1 MSAMTMRAD
10 MVYAYPTWMLAFALV
25 GIAVAGALGVELA
38 ARRVIGTATR
48 QRHND
53 VAAAMFSVIGVTF
66 AVLLA
71 FVVMLTFEGFAN
83 ARTAAG
89 TEASMLRDAGTLA
102 AGLAEPAR
110 AGARRALATYAG
122 DVIGR
127 EWPAQALGHFDDS
140 GSVPLS
146 ALNATAAAYRPSTP
160 ADVTYHTAFLGALT
174 RLQDARALRQLAAS
188 NTVPGIVWTVMLLGG
203 SLTVISGSFLGAPSL
218 RMHLTMSATLAA
230 SGALV
235 VVLIVALS
243 QPFRGDF
250 RVSTVLYERV
260 LAEMASGQSA
270 SGPAAPAVIR

>member
-1 MSAMTMRAD
+1 MSAMMMRAD

-25 GIAVAGALGVELA
+25 GIAVAGAVAVELT
-38 ARRVIGTATR
+38 ARRVIGAATR

-71 FVVMLTFEGFAN
+71 FVVMLTFEGYAN
-83 ARTAAG
+83 ARMAAG
-89 TEASMLRDAGTLA
+89 TEAMTLRDVANLT

-110 AGARRALATYAG
+110 AGVRRVLAAYTG
-122 DVIGR
+122 DVIR
-127 EWPAQALGHFDDS
+127 SEWPAQALGHFDDS
-140 GSVPLS
+140 GSVPLQ
-146 ALNATAAAYRPSTP
+146 ALNAAAAAYRPSTP
-160 ADVTYHTAFLGALT
+160 VDVTYHAAFLGALT

-203 SLTVISGSFLGAPSL
+203 SLTVMSGSFLGAPSL
-218 RMHLTMSATLAA
+218 RMHLMMSATLAA

-260 LAEMASGQSA
+260 LADIAASTRS
-270 SGPAAPAVIR
+270 SDPAVPAVTK